1 MERYRQAME
10 RARLERERVQA
21 DRDSDAPGRAEPP
34 AAPAQIPAQA
44 AAAPPAAA
52 PRAPTPPGAQ
62 LPAITYTHTR
72 VVPID
77 ARKLRTRCVITGVDA
92 DPFADA
98 YRMLRTRLLRRM
110 RQNGWQSVAITSP
123 GSSAGKSLTA
133 VNLAISMAMEVTST
147 VLLVDFD
154 LRRPSIHRYFD
165 YTPELG
171 ISDYLLHGAS
181 LSEILFSPSID
192 RLVIVPGR
200 ESLANS
206 TELIAAPRTLEL
218 VAEFKARYPERI
230 VVFDLPPV
238 LTVSDALAF
247 APHVDGILL
256 VVEEGATQEDELA
269 ATLEVLEGTNI
280 IGTVLN
286 KAEELQGTYYHY

>member
-1 MERYRQAME
+1 MERYQQAME
-10 RARLERERVQA
+10 RARRERERAQA
-21 DRDSDAPGRAEPP
+21 DRDSDAPGGAEPP

-44 AAAPPAAA
+44 AAAPT
-52 PRAPTPPGAQ
+52 APTPPPTQ
-62 LPAITYTHTR
+62 LPAITYTQTR

-165 YTPELG
+165 YKPELG

-192 RLVIVPGR
+192 RLVVVPGR
-200 ESLANS
+200 DSLANS

-218 VAEFKARYPERI
+218 VAEFKTRYPERI

-247 APHVDGILL
+247 APHVDAILL
-256 VVEEGATQEDELA
+256 VVEDGATQEDELA

-286 KAEELQGTYYHY
+286 KAQELQGTYYHY